1 AATSALQGAAGA
13 ARQRSLDCAALR

>member
-1 AATSALQGAAGA
+1 ATSALQGAAGA

>member
-1 AATSALQGAAGA
+1 SALQGAAGA

>member
-1 AATSALQGAAGA
+1 ALQGAAGA